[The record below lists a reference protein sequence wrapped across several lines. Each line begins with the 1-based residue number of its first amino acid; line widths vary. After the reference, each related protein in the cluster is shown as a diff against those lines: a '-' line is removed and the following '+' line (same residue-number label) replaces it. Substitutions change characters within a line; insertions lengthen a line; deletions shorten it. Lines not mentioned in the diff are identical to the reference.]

1 MVLENLIGQ
10 FLYSKAEQG
19 GDSGAGAANAA
30 NGERKNDDYNK
41 PTNETGVEQDSGAQA
56 CSADSWRV
64 RSGTAVRLCNHHRL
78 RKPGRPAGVHEPQ
91 HLFLQRRV
99 DEAVFK
105 PVATAYQ
112 NVTPRVARQGVTN
125 FFDNLG
131 DAWSFVN
138 NVLQGQGQGAYNSMV
153 RFSVNTV
160 LGIGG
165 LFDIASEAGIER
177 RKQDFGQTLGR
188 WGLPTGPYLVL
199 PFWGPSTVR
208 DSAGLAV
215 DAFGYPANTMDDVRW
230 RNSLFGLRMVNN
242 RANLLKAGDVLD
254 SVALD
259 KYSLVRDVYLRSR
272 IGGAASGGDG
282 RLENYDDDNA
292 GKLPPEGQ

>member
-1 MVLENLIGQ
+1 MMTTTSPQTKLTSDENQALRRVALAASVSVAALLSGCATTTGPANPADPLESMNRSI
-10 FLYSKAEQG
+10 YSF
-19 GDSGAGAANAA
+19 
-30 NGERKNDDYNK
+30 
-41 PTNETGVEQDSGAQA
+41 NEG
-56 CSADSWRV
+56 
-64 RSGTAVRLCNHHRL
+64 
-78 RKPGRPAGVHEPQ
+78 
-91 HLFLQRRV
+91 V
-99 DEAVFK
+99 DEAIFK

-153 RFSVNTV
+153 RFSVNSV

-177 RKQDFGQTLGR
+177 QKQDFGQTLGR
-188 WGLPTGPYLVL
+188 WGMPTGPYLVL

-208 DSAGLAV
+208 DSAGLVV

>member
-1 MVLENLIGQ
+1 MMTTTSPQTKLTSDENQALRRVALAASVSVAALLSGCATTTGPANPADPLESMNRSI
-10 FLYSKAEQG
+10 YSF
-19 GDSGAGAANAA
+19 
-30 NGERKNDDYNK
+30 
-41 PTNETGVEQDSGAQA
+41 NEG
-56 CSADSWRV
+56 
-64 RSGTAVRLCNHHRL
+64 
-78 RKPGRPAGVHEPQ
+78 
-91 HLFLQRRV
+91 V
-99 DEAVFK
+99 DEAIFK

-177 RKQDFGQTLGR
+177 QKQDFGQTLCR
-188 WGLPTGPYLVL
+188 WGMPTGPYLVL

-208 DSAGLAV
+208 DSAGLVV

>member
-1 MVLENLIGQ
+1 MTTTTSPQTKLASNSAQVLKRTALVASVSVAALLTGCATTTATGPANPADPLESMNRGI
-10 FLYSKAEQG
+10 YSF
-19 GDSGAGAANAA
+19 
-30 NGERKNDDYNK
+30 
-41 PTNETGVEQDSGAQA
+41 NEG
-56 CSADSWRV
+56 
-64 RSGTAVRLCNHHRL
+64 L
-78 RKPGRPAGVHEPQ
+78 
-91 HLFLQRRV
+91 

-112 NVTPRVARQGVTN
+112 AVTPRVARAGVTN

-138 NVLQGQGQGAYNSMV
+138 NLLQGQGEGAYNSMV
-153 RFSVNTV
+153 RFSVNSV

-177 RKQDFGQTLGR
+177 KKQDFGQTLGR
-188 WGLPTGPYLVL
+188 WGVPTGPYLVL

-208 DSAGLAV
+208 DTGGMVV
-215 DAFGYPANTMDDVRW
+215 DAFGYPANTIDDVRW
-230 RNSLFGLRMVNN
+230 RNSLYALRVVNR
-242 RANLLKAGDVLD
+242 RADLLKAGDVLD

-272 IGGAASGGDG
+272 IGGAASGSEG

>member
-1 MVLENLIGQ
+1 MMTTTSPQTKLTSDENQALRRVALAASVSVAALLSGCATTTGPANPADPLESMNRSI
-10 FLYSKAEQG
+10 YSF
-19 GDSGAGAANAA
+19 
-30 NGERKNDDYNK
+30 
-41 PTNETGVEQDSGAQA
+41 NEG
-56 CSADSWRV
+56 
-64 RSGTAVRLCNHHRL
+64 
-78 RKPGRPAGVHEPQ
+78 
-91 HLFLQRRV
+91 V

-112 NVTPRVARQGVTN
+112 TVTPRVARQGVTN

-188 WGLPTGPYLVL
+188 WGMPTGPYVVL

-208 DSAGLAV
+208 DSAGLVV

>member
-1 MVLENLIGQ
+1 MTTTSPQTKLTSDENQALRRVALAASVSVAALLSGCATTNTGPANPADPLESMNRSI
-10 FLYSKAEQG
+10 YSF
-19 GDSGAGAANAA
+19 
-30 NGERKNDDYNK
+30 
-41 PTNETGVEQDSGAQA
+41 NEG
-56 CSADSWRV
+56 
-64 RSGTAVRLCNHHRL
+64 
-78 RKPGRPAGVHEPQ
+78 
-91 HLFLQRRV
+91 V
-99 DEAVFK
+99 DEAIFK

-153 RFSVNTV
+153 RFSVNSV

-177 RKQDFGQTLGR
+177 QKQDFGQTLGR
-188 WGLPTGPYLVL
+188 WGMPTGPYLVL

-208 DSAGLAV
+208 DSAGLVV

-292 GKLPPEGQ
+292 GKLPPEGK

>member
-1 MVLENLIGQ
+1 MMTTTSPQTKLTSDENQALRRVALAASVSVAALLSGCATTTGPANPADPLESMNRSI
-10 FLYSKAEQG
+10 YSF
-19 GDSGAGAANAA
+19 
-30 NGERKNDDYNK
+30 
-41 PTNETGVEQDSGAQA
+41 NEG
-56 CSADSWRV
+56 
-64 RSGTAVRLCNHHRL
+64 
-78 RKPGRPAGVHEPQ
+78 
-91 HLFLQRRV
+91 V
-99 DEAVFK
+99 DEAIFK

-177 RKQDFGQTLGR
+177 QKQDFGQTLGR
-188 WGLPTGPYLVL
+188 WGMPTGPYLVL

-208 DSAGLAV
+208 DSAGLVV
-215 DAFGYPANTMDDVRW
+215 DAYGYPANSMDDVRW

-282 RLENYDDDNA
+282 RLENYEDDNA

>member
-1 MVLENLIGQ
+1 MMTTTSPQTKLTSDENQALRRVALAASVSVAALLSGCATTTGPANPADPLESMNRSI
-10 FLYSKAEQG
+10 YSF
-19 GDSGAGAANAA
+19 
-30 NGERKNDDYNK
+30 
-41 PTNETGVEQDSGAQA
+41 NEG
-56 CSADSWRV
+56 
-64 RSGTAVRLCNHHRL
+64 
-78 RKPGRPAGVHEPQ
+78 
-91 HLFLQRRV
+91 V
-99 DEAVFK
+99 DEAIFK

-177 RKQDFGQTLGR
+177 QKQDFGQTLGR
-188 WGLPTGPYLVL
+188 WGMPTGPYLVL

-208 DSAGLAV
+208 DSAGLVV

>member
-1 MVLENLIGQ
+1 MMTTTSPQTKLTSDENQALRRVALAASVSVAALLSGCATTTGPANPADPLESMNRSI
-10 FLYSKAEQG
+10 YSF
-19 GDSGAGAANAA
+19 
-30 NGERKNDDYNK
+30 
-41 PTNETGVEQDSGAQA
+41 NEG
-56 CSADSWRV
+56 
-64 RSGTAVRLCNHHRL
+64 
-78 RKPGRPAGVHEPQ
+78 
-91 HLFLQRRV
+91 V
-99 DEAVFK
+99 DEAIFK

-177 RKQDFGQTLGR
+177 QKQDFGQTLGR
-188 WGLPTGPYLVL
+188 WGMPTGPYLVL

-208 DSAGLAV
+208 DSAGLVV
-215 DAFGYPANTMDDVRW
+215 DAYGYPANSMDDVRW

>member
-1 MVLENLIGQ
+1 MMTTTNPQTKLSSNKDQALKRGVLVASVSVAAL
-10 FLYSKAEQG
+10 L
-19 GDSGAGAANAA
+19 SGCATTTATGPVNPADPLESMNRSIYAF
-30 NGERKNDDYNK
+30 ND
-41 PTNETGVEQDSGAQA
+41 G
-56 CSADSWRV
+56 
-64 RSGTAVRLCNHHRL
+64 L
-78 RKPGRPAGVHEPQ
+78 
-91 HLFLQRRV
+91 

-112 NVTPRVARQGVTN
+112 TVTPRVARQGVTN

-138 NVLQGQGQGAYNSMV
+138 NLLQGQGSDAYNSMV

-160 LGIGG
+160 FGIGG

-177 RKQDFGQTLGR
+177 KKQDFGQTLGR
-188 WGLPTGPYLVL
+188 WGVPTGPYLVL
-199 PFWGPSTVR
+199 PFWGPSTIR
-208 DSAGLAV
+208 DTAGLAV
-215 DAFGYPANTMDDVRW
+215 DAFGYPANTIDDVRW
-230 RNSLFGLRMVNN
+230 RNSLFGLRMVNS

-272 IGGAASGGDG
+272 IGGAASGDDG
-282 RLENYDDDNA
+282 RLENYDDDDA
-292 GKLPPEGQ
+292 GQLPPEGQ

>member
-1 MVLENLIGQ
+1 MMTTTSPQTKLTSDENQALRRVALAASVSVAALLSGCATTTGPANPADPLESMNRSI
-10 FLYSKAEQG
+10 YSF
-19 GDSGAGAANAA
+19 
-30 NGERKNDDYNK
+30 
-41 PTNETGVEQDSGAQA
+41 NEG
-56 CSADSWRV
+56 
-64 RSGTAVRLCNHHRL
+64 
-78 RKPGRPAGVHEPQ
+78 
-91 HLFLQRRV
+91 V
-99 DEAVFK
+99 DEAIFK

-177 RKQDFGQTLGR
+177 QKQDFGQTLGR
-188 WGLPTGPYLVL
+188 WGMPTGPYLVL

-208 DSAGLAV
+208 DSAGLVV
-215 DAFGYPANTMDDVRW
+215 DAYGYPANSMDDVRW

-272 IGGAASGGDG
+272 IGGATSGGDG

>member
-1 MVLENLIGQ
+1 MMTTTSPQTKLTSDENQALRRVALAASVSVAALLSGCSTTTGPANPADPLESMNRSI
-10 FLYSKAEQG
+10 YSF
-19 GDSGAGAANAA
+19 
-30 NGERKNDDYNK
+30 
-41 PTNETGVEQDSGAQA
+41 NEG
-56 CSADSWRV
+56 
-64 RSGTAVRLCNHHRL
+64 
-78 RKPGRPAGVHEPQ
+78 
-91 HLFLQRRV
+91 V

-112 NVTPRVARQGVTN
+112 TVTPRVARQGVSN

-177 RKQDFGQTLGR
+177 HKQDFGQTLGR
-188 WGLPTGPYLVL
+188 WGMPTGPYLVL

-208 DSAGLAV
+208 DSAGLVV
-215 DAFGYPANTMDDVRW
+215 DAFGYPANSMDDVRW

>member
-1 MVLENLIGQ
+1 MMTTTSPQTKLTSDENQALRRVALAASVSVAALLSGCATTTGPANPADPLESMNRSI
-10 FLYSKAEQG
+10 YSF
-19 GDSGAGAANAA
+19 
-30 NGERKNDDYNK
+30 
-41 PTNETGVEQDSGAQA
+41 NEG
-56 CSADSWRV
+56 
-64 RSGTAVRLCNHHRL
+64 
-78 RKPGRPAGVHEPQ
+78 
-91 HLFLQRRV
+91 V
-99 DEAVFK
+99 DEAIFK

-177 RKQDFGQTLGR
+177 QKQDFGQTLGR
-188 WGLPTGPYLVL
+188 WGMPTGPYLVL

-208 DSAGLAV
+208 DSAGLVV

-292 GKLPPEGQ
+292 GKLAPEGQ

>member
-1 MVLENLIGQ
+1 MMTTTSPQTKLTSDENQALRRVALAASVSVAALLSGCATTTGPANPADPLESMNRSI
-10 FLYSKAEQG
+10 YSF
-19 GDSGAGAANAA
+19 
-30 NGERKNDDYNK
+30 
-41 PTNETGVEQDSGAQA
+41 NEG
-56 CSADSWRV
+56 
-64 RSGTAVRLCNHHRL
+64 
-78 RKPGRPAGVHEPQ
+78 
-91 HLFLQRRV
+91 V
-99 DEAVFK
+99 DEAIFK

-177 RKQDFGQTLGR
+177 QKQDFGQTLGR
-188 WGLPTGPYLVL
+188 WGMPTGPYLVL

-208 DSAGLAV
+208 DSAGLVV

-230 RNSLFGLRMVNN
+230 RNSQFGLRMVNN